1 METLAI
7 LGKFFVGVGIMLL
20 GCAALWFVAVYSE
33 KND

>member
-7 LGKFFVGVGIMLL
+7 LGKFFVGIGVLLL
-20 GCAALWFVAVYSE
+20 GCAALWFVTVYSD